1 VLSALSYRRAR
12 PPQDGHVI
20 AAQRRSEYVLERRTP
35 PVTEPNPV
43 ARYRSNLQGERD
55 SAVLYRALADAE
67 SNPQLKE
74 VYGRLAAVEEAHAE
88 FWRKRLSGLG
98 ASSVGR
104 GPGWRTRVLAWAA
117 RRFGPEMVLP
127 LVNSLERADFDKYD
141 AQPEAV
147 SAGLP
152 ADERS
157 HSRVIAAM
165 ARPPHGG
172 LSGGALAQLEGRHR
186 SAGGNALRAAVLG
199 ANDGLVSNLSLVMGV
214 AGADF
219 SAGTIL
225 VTGLAGL
232 IAGACS
238 MAMGEWLSVTSSRE
252 FYQQQI
258 ATEAAE
264 LAEFPEEEKQELV
277 LIYQAKG
284 LSEQQ
289 AKVLAE
295 RIIGN
300 KDTALDTLAREEL
313 GINPEELGGS
323 AWVAAGTSFL
333 LFAGGAIIPVAPF
346 FALTGGAVV
355 ATSLS
360 ASAAA
365 MFAIGAGTTLF
376 TGRGVLVSGLRQLAI
391 GIAAAAVTF
400 GIGKLI
406 GVSLAG

>member
-1 VLSALSYRRAR
+1 
-12 PPQDGHVI
+12 
-20 AAQRRSEYVLERRTP
+20 
-35 PVTEPNPV
+35 VTEQNPV

-55 SAVLYRALADAE
+55 SAVLYHALAEAE

-98 ASSVGR
+98 ASSKGH
-104 GPGWRTRVLAWAA
+104 GPGWRTRILAWAA
-117 RRFGPEMVLP
+117 RRFGPEIVLP

-346 FALTGGAVV
+346 FALSGTAVV
-355 ATSLS
+355 ATSLA